1 MRHDLTAR
9 GDNRAL
15 VRYQNIRVDVG
26 ADRHQRAV
34 VGHRLSVVGDD
45 ERRVYILPGGAPDE
59 ADEPRPSGEADGHSS
74 PPSVA
79 SAIFWRSASASHP
92 MNGRLPTTRS
102 YSARSSAIS
111 SASAGFGASA
121 ARRSRRP

>member
-1 MRHDLTAR
+1 QACSASMRHDLTAR

-15 VRYQNIRVDVG
+15 VRDQNGWVDVSVDG
-26 ADRHQRAV
+26 NQGAV
-34 VGHRLSVVGDD
+34 VCDGLTVVRDD
-45 ERRVYILPGGAPDE
+45 ECGVYILPRSVSDE

-92 MNGRLPTTRS
+92 MNGRLPK
-102 YSARSSAIS
+102 
-111 SASAGFGASA
+111 
-121 ARRSRRP
+121 